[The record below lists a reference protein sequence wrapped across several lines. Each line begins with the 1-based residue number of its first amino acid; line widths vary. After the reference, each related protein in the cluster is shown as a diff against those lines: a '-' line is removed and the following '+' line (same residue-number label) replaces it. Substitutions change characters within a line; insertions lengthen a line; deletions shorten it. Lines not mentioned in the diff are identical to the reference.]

1 MMSERQMNFRKV
13 YRSRIAGWYNGYVHI
28 LVIYTIGLTALY
40 IYARHIGNVAW
51 WEWLTIPAVILAC
64 NIFEWF
70 LHMHVMH
77 RKLGA
82 KGGYGDF

>member
-40 IYARHIGNVAW
+40 I
-51 WEWLTIPAVILAC
+51 
-64 NIFEWF
+64 
-70 LHMHVMH
+70 
-77 RKLGA
+77 
-82 KGGYGDF
+82 